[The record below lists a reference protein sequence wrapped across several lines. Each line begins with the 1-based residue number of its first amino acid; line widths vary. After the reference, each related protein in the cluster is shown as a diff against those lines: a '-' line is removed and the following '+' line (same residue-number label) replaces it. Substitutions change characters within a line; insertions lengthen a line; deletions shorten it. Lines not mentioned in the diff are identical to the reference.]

1 MQLVSGRFRIQ
12 IQVLQITLFSYNVI
26 HDAAHSKKTLVSV
39 FEPLAWKKILKVIQ
53 DPYGNQFLEFIE
65 GM

>member
-39 FEPLAWKKILKVIQ
+39 FEPLAWKNQ

-65 GM
+65 EM